1 MVVFILSE
9 GAVVLK
15 GSRVEFIDS
24 LRGFS
29 LLGIL
34 IVNMLN
40 FQYDYDFEK
49 MFDSSFWGQEF
60 GVYLTEILFQG
71 SFYPIFS
78 FLFGYSFIK
87 LIESTKAKGLNT
99 NAIVVRRGFGLIVLG
114 MLHYIFIWN
123 GDILLYYGA
132 CMFFLMLFLSSR
144 IKTILIWSGVLGALS
159 LVVSPYMM
167 KLVYGTDELLTDVY
181 AKGAYGDILLSRIT
195 VEDDMLIV
203 TVILAIVTITLMPIL
218 GFLFGTIT
226 VGPFAL
232 LGMAIGKKGHLT
244 EEDRGM
250 AYRKGWVWM
259 IVIGL
264 ALKCATFVDAP
275 WSEFVITF
283 GAYVLT
289 IGYIQA
295 FIVFYYSKAAQG
307 LKRLLAGLG
316 RLSLSNYL
324 AQSIICT
331 TIFYSY
337 GLGLFGQLGS
347 MFGLLLAVG
356 LYTAQL
362 FISYLYLKKWRRGP
376 VEWLMGKW
384 VYWK

>member
-1 MVVFILSE
+1 M
-9 GAVVLK
+9 K
-15 GSRVEFIDS
+15 GSRVELIDS

-60 GVYLTEILFQG
+60 GVYVTEILFQG

-132 CMFFLMLFLSSR
+132 CMLFLMMFMSSR
-144 IKTILIWSGVLGALS
+144 IKTMLIWSGVLGALS
-159 LVVSPYMM
+159 LVVLPYLMTF
-167 KLVYGTDELLTDVY
+167 VYGNDDLLTDVY

-195 VEDDMLIV
+195 IEDDMMIV
-203 TVILAIVTITLMPIL
+203 TIIMAIVTITLMPIL
-218 GFLFGTIT
+218 GFLFGTIM

-244 EEDRGM
+244 EVDRGM
-250 AYRKGWVWM
+250 AYRKGWVGM
-259 IVIGL
+259 IIIGL
-264 ALKCATFVDAP
+264 ALKCATFIDAP
-275 WSEFVITF
+275 WSEMVMTL

-337 GLGLFGQLGS
+337 GLGLFGQMGS

-376 VEWLMGKW
+376 VEWMMGKW
-384 VYWK
+384 VYWRKILLGKAA

>member
-1 MVVFILSE
+1 M
-9 GAVVLK
+9 
-15 GSRVEFIDS
+15 
-24 LRGFS
+24 
-29 LLGIL
+29 
-34 IVNMLN
+34 
-40 FQYDYDFEK
+40 
-49 MFDSSFWGQEF
+49 
-60 GVYLTEILFQG
+60 
-71 SFYPIFS
+71 
-78 FLFGYSFIK
+78 FGYSFIK

-123 GDILLYYGA
+123 GEILLYYGA

-275 WSEFVITF
+275 WSELHSVRDLHS
-283 GAYVLT
+283 V
-289 IGYIQA
+289 
-295 FIVFYYSKAAQG
+295 
-307 LKRLLAGLG
+307 
-316 RLSLSNYL
+316 
-324 AQSIICT
+324 
-331 TIFYSY
+331 
-337 GLGLFGQLGS
+337 
-347 MFGLLLAVG
+347 
-356 LYTAQL
+356 
-362 FISYLYLKKWRRGP
+362 
-376 VEWLMGKW
+376 
-384 VYWK
+384 

>member
-1 MVVFILSE
+1 M
-9 GAVVLK
+9 K

-60 GVYLTEILFQG
+60 GVYVTEILFQG

-132 CMFFLMLFLSSR
+132 CTFFLMMFLRSR
-144 IKTILIWSGVLGALS
+144 IKTMLIWSGVLGVLS
-159 LVVSPYMM
+159 LVVVPYMM
-167 KLVYGTDELLTDVY
+167 NLVYGNDELLTDVY

-195 VEDDMLIV
+195 VEDDMMIV
-203 TVILAIVTITLMPIL
+203 TIILAIVTIMFMPIL
-218 GFLFGTIT
+218 GFLFGTIM
-226 VGPFAL
+226 VGPFTL
-232 LGMAIGKKGHLT
+232 LGMVIGKRGHLT

-250 AYRKGWVWM
+250 AYRKGWVWV
-259 IVIGL
+259 IVVGL
-264 ALKCATFVDAP
+264 ALKCATFIDAP
-275 WSEFVITF
+275 WSELVMIL
-283 GAYVLT
+283 GGYVLA

-295 FIVFYYSKAAQG
+295 FIVFYYSKAAEG

>member
-1 MVVFILSE
+1 M
-9 GAVVLK
+9 LK
-15 GSRVEFIDS
+15 GSRVELIDS

-60 GVYLTEILFQG
+60 GVNVTEILFQG

-132 CMFFLMLFLSSR
+132 CMLFLMMFMSSR
-144 IKTILIWSGVLGALS
+144 IKTMLIWSGVLGALS
-159 LVVSPYMM
+159 LVVLPYMM
-167 KLVYGTDELLTDVY
+167 KFVYGTDDLLTDVY

-195 VEDDMLIV
+195 VEDDMMIV
-203 TVILAIVTITLMPIL
+203 TIILAIVTITLMPIL
-218 GFLFGTIT
+218 GFLFGTIM

-232 LGMAIGKKGHLT
+232 LGMAVGKRGHLT

-264 ALKCATFVDAP
+264 ALKCATFIDAP
-275 WSEFVITF
+275 WSQFVMVL
-283 GAYVLT
+283 GGYVLA

-295 FIVFYYSKAAQG
+295 FIVFYYSKAAEG

-347 MFGLLLAVG
+347 MFGLLLAIG

>member
-1 MVVFILSE
+1 M
-9 GAVVLK
+9 K

-60 GVYLTEILFQG
+60 GVYATEILFQG

-132 CMFFLMLFLSSR
+132 CTFFLMMFLRSR
-144 IKTILIWSGVLGALS
+144 IKTMLIWSGVLGALS
-159 LVVSPYMM
+159 LVVVPYMM
-167 KLVYGTDELLTDVY
+167 NLVYGNDELLTDVY

-195 VEDDMLIV
+195 VEDDMMIV
-203 TVILAIVTITLMPIL
+203 TIILAIVTIMFMPIL
-218 GFLFGTIT
+218 GFLFGTMM
-226 VGPFAL
+226 VGPFTL
-232 LGMAIGKKGHLT
+232 LGMVIGKRGHLT

-250 AYRKGWVWM
+250 AYRKGWVWV
-259 IVIGL
+259 IVVGL
-264 ALKCATFVDAP
+264 ALKCATFIDAP
-275 WSEFVITF
+275 WSELVMIL
-283 GAYVLT
+283 GGYVLA

-295 FIVFYYSKAAQG
+295 FIVFYYSKAAEG

>member
-1 MVVFILSE
+1 M
-9 GAVVLK
+9 K

-49 MFDSSFWGQEF
+49 MFDSSIWGQEF
-60 GVYLTEILFQG
+60 GVYVTEILFQG

-123 GDILLYYGA
+123 GDILMYYGA
-132 CMFFLMLFLSSR
+132 CMFFLLMFLSSR
-144 IKTILIWSGVLGALS
+144 IKTMLIWSGVLGALS
-159 LVVSPYMM
+159 LVVLPYLMTF
-167 KLVYGTDELLTDVY
+167 VYGNDDLLTDVY
-181 AKGAYGDILLSRIT
+181 AKGAYGDIMLSRIT
-195 VEDDMLIV
+195 IEDDMMIV
-203 TVILAIVTITLMPIL
+203 TIIMAIVTITLMPIL
-218 GFLFGTIT
+218 GFLFGTIM

-250 AYRKGWVWM
+250 AYRKGWVGM
-259 IVIGL
+259 IIIGL
-264 ALKCATFVDAP
+264 ALKCATFIDAP
-275 WSEFVITF
+275 WSEMVMTL
-283 GAYVLT
+283 GGYVLA

-295 FIVFYYSKAAQG
+295 FIVFYYSKAAEG

-337 GLGLFGQLGS
+337 GLGLFGQMGS

-376 VEWLMGKW
+376 VEWMMGKW
-384 VYWK
+384 VYWR

>member
-1 MVVFILSE
+1 M
-9 GAVVLK
+9 LK
-15 GSRVEFIDS
+15 GSRVELIDS

-132 CMFFLMLFLSSR
+132 CTFFLMMFLSSR
-144 IKTILIWSGVLGALS
+144 IKTMLIWSGVLGALS
-159 LVVSPYMM
+159 LVVVPYMM

-181 AKGAYGDILLSRIT
+181 AKGAYGDILLSRVT

-218 GFLFGTIT
+218 GFLFGTMM

-232 LGMAIGKKGHLT
+232 LGMVIGKRGHLT

-250 AYRKGWVWM
+250 AYRKGWVWV
-259 IVIGL
+259 IVVGL
-264 ALKCATFVDAP
+264 ALKCATFIDAP
-275 WSEFVITF
+275 WSEFVMIL
-283 GAYVLT
+283 GGYVLA

-295 FIVFYYSKAAQG
+295 FIVFYYSKAAEG

-376 VEWLMGKW
+376 VEWMMGKW
-384 VYWK
+384 VFWR

>member
-1 MVVFILSE
+1 M
-9 GAVVLK
+9 K
-15 GSRVEFIDS
+15 GSRVELIDS

-60 GVYLTEILFQG
+60 GVYVTEILFQG

-132 CMFFLMLFLSSR
+132 CMLFLMMFMSSR
-144 IKTILIWSGVLGALS
+144 IKTMLIWSGVLGALS
-159 LVVSPYMM
+159 LVVSPYIM
-167 KLVYGTDELLTDVY
+167 KLVHGTDELLTDVY
-181 AKGAYGDILLSRIT
+181 AKGDYADILLSRIT
-195 VEDDMLIV
+195 VEDDMMIV
-203 TVILAIVTITLMPIL
+203 TIILAIVSITLMPIL
-218 GFLFGTIT
+218 GFLFGTMT

-232 LGMAIGKKGHLT
+232 LGMVIGKRGHLT

-250 AYRKGWVWM
+250 AYRKGWVWV
-259 IVIGL
+259 IVVGL
-264 ALKCATFVDAP
+264 ALKCATFIDAP
-275 WSEFVITF
+275 WSEFVMVL
-283 GAYVLT
+283 GGYVLA

-295 FIVFYYSKAAQG
+295 FIVFYYSKAAEG

-337 GLGLFGQLGS
+337 GLGLFGQMGS

-356 LYTAQL
+356 LYTVQL

-376 VEWLMGKW
+376 VEWMMGKW
-384 VYWK
+384 MYWR

>member
-1 MVVFILSE
+1 M
-9 GAVVLK
+9 LK
-15 GSRVEFIDS
+15 GSRVELIDS

-60 GVYLTEILFQG
+60 GVYVTEILFQG

-132 CMFFLMLFLSSR
+132 CMLFLMMFMSSR
-144 IKTILIWSGVLGALS
+144 IKTMLIWSGVLGALS

-167 KLVYGTDELLTDVY
+167 KLVHGTDELLTDVY
-181 AKGAYGDILLSRIT
+181 AKGDYADILLSRIT
-195 VEDDMLIV
+195 VEDDMMIV
-203 TVILAIVTITLMPIL
+203 TIILAIVSITLMPIL
-218 GFLFGTIT
+218 GFLFGTMT

-232 LGMAIGKKGHLT
+232 LGMVIGKRGHLT

-250 AYRKGWVWM
+250 AYRKGWVWV
-259 IVIGL
+259 IVVGL
-264 ALKCATFVDAP
+264 ALKCATFIDTP
-275 WSEFVITF
+275 WSEFVMIL
-283 GAYVLT
+283 GGYVLA

-295 FIVFYYSKAAQG
+295 FIVFYYSKAAEG
-307 LKRLLAGLG
+307 LKRLLAGIG

-337 GLGLFGQLGS
+337 GLGLFGQMGS